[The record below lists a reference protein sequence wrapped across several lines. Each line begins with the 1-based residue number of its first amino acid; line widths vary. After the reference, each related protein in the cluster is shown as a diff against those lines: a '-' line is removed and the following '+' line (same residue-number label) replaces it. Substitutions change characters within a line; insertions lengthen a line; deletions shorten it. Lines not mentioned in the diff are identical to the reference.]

1 MLSPLKAI
9 RKHCIECHGNQKHMV
24 PDCPDLE
31 CHLYPYRMG
40 KNPNR
45 KGIGRK
51 GGSPS
56 IRDVQK
62 LSHLNKDVPAS
73 TGSAEFEEKI

>member
-9 RKHCIECHGNQKHMV
+9 RKHCIECHGNQRDMV

-40 KNPNR
+40 KNPTLQAAARERSNPGLV
-45 KGIGRK
+45 KF
-51 GGSPS
+51 
-56 IRDVQK
+56 QK
-62 LSHLNKDVPAS
+62 K
-73 TGSAEFEEKI
+73 K